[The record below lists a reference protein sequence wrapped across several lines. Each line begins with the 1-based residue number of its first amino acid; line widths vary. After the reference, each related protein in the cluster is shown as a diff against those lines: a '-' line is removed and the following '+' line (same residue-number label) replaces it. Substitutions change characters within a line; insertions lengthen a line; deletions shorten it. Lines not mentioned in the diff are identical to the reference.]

1 MALTLEEFSDPEL
14 LASFVEH
21 ADEEGQISSTELAD
35 ALGLSGL
42 KHPRQNVAI
51 RLSWLKRYGV
61 LYRDE
66 KTHKWGLT
74 REGQAL
80 LNGNLRATERRALE
94 GLDQARLYAVVQE
107 VSRSMLS
114 AHDEAATMAARQW
127 RYSLA
132 QRKRQRYGR

>member
-14 LASFVEH
+14 LAALVDH
-21 ADEEGQISSTELAD
+21 ADSEGQISSSELAD

-51 RLSWLKRYGV
+51 RLAWLKRYGIV
-61 LYRDE
+61 YRDE
-66 KTHKWGLT
+66 KSHRWGLT
-74 REGQAL
+74 AIGSTL
-80 LNGNLRATERRALE
+80 VNGNLRAGERRLLE
-94 GLDQARLYAVVQE
+94 SLDQDRLYAVVQE
-107 VSRSMLS
+107 VSRSMVG

-132 QRKRQRYGR
+132 ERKRRHAR